1 LRGLIR
7 RFIGPVLLLAIIV
20 IGDQIRINRPDHKYR
35 LTLEAE
41 TAQGVQ
47 RASGVISVHPD
58 RGYGRGGRTEA
69 KGDAI
74 ALDLGS
80 GALLAILLAHRTETG
95 KVDLDDIN
103 YVAVRA
109 FGKAGQRAVFR
120 QMDRLRGSVPVTD
133 ANVPILAAFADRNDP
148 STMKVIDFGNPG
160 AVLGPSVSI
169 KGLSV
174 EIVPNGWWPLDFGG
188 ALGEPVTRD
197 ITAKLPW
204 LKQADGAARAA
215 QAAGLAL
222 PADAIPNV
230 LFTRD

>member
-1 LRGLIR
+1 LIR
-7 RFIGPVLLLAIIV
+7 RFIGPVLLLAAIV
-20 IGDQIRINRPDHKYR
+20 IGDQIRINRPDHKFR
-35 LTLEAE
+35 LTIEAD
-41 TAQGVQ
+41 TPQGLQ
-47 RASGVISVHPD
+47 RASGIISVHPD

-74 ALDLGS
+74 ALDLGG

-133 ANVPILAAFADRNDP
+133 SYVPIVAAFTDRNDP
-148 STMKVIDFGNPG
+148 STMKVIDFSNPG
-160 AVLGPSVSI
+160 PALGPSVSI
-169 KGLSV
+169 KSLSV

-188 ALGEPVTRD
+188 ASGEPVTRD

-204 LKQADGAARAA
+204 LKQVDGAARAV
-215 QAAGLAL
+215 QASGLAL
-222 PADAIPNV
+222 PAEINPKA

>member
-1 LRGLIR
+1 
-7 RFIGPVLLLAIIV
+7 
-20 IGDQIRINRPDHKYR
+20 
-35 LTLEAE
+35 
-41 TAQGVQ
+41 VQ

-74 ALDLGS
+74 ALDLGG

-95 KVDLDDIN
+95 KIDLDDIN

-133 ANVPILAAFADRNDP
+133 ANVPILAAFSDRNDP
-148 STMKVIDFGNPG
+148 STMKVVEIGNTG
-160 AVLGPSVSI
+160 AALGPSVSI

-204 LKQADGAARAA
+204 LKQAGGAARAA

-222 PADAIPNV
+222 PGDAGPNV